1 MKKPASLFII
11 FAILLSSLAISVNAL
26 AVDST
31 LLHYKPHDPK
41 LKYGLTMTSRSR
53 PEAVFE
59 LGPLEETEDFLT
71 ISQRVGSES
80 DGLLDIALTVDEIN
94 WNQHG
99 PSRGS
104 SYKREEIIGNT
115 GYLRVNVLGKVA
127 EARGIPHFS
136 SIYFHRDN
144 LSGPPLD
151 IYRTLTMLYP
161 QFPMRLLKKGD
172 QWKLKDDIFI
182 ESAKALPI
190 RGIATLKYEL
200 EMTVKRN
207 IKYSLIDYTERKG
220 HRAVRV
226 GFEAT
231 FSTEGAIATEAVE
244 HYTEGDGTC
253 SGDLYFSL
261 DDGILLEV
269 KMKSELNE
277 SRSTGGRV
285 RHWFNP
291 ETSINILLGGQKS
304 TPITWLTKQEVH
316 FELLGEKQ

>member
-1 MKKPASLFII
+1 MKKPARLFVIP
-11 FAILLSSLAISVNAL
+11 AILLLSLAISVNAL

-31 LLHYKPHDPK
+31 LLHYKSHYSK
-41 LKYGLTMTSRSR
+41 LKYGLTMTSKSR
-53 PEAVFE
+53 PEALFE
-59 LGPLEETEDFLT
+59 LGPQEETEDFLT
-71 ISQRVGSES
+71 LGQRVGSAS
-80 DGLLDIALTVDEIN
+80 DGLLDIALTVDGIN
-94 WNQHG
+94 WEQHG

-104 SYKREEIIGNT
+104 AYKREEIIGNT
-115 GYLRVNVLGKVA
+115 GHLRVNVLGKVA
-127 EARGIPHFS
+127 EASGIPHFS

-172 QWKLKDDIFI
+172 RWKSRDEIFI

-200 EMTVKRN
+200 E
-207 IKYSLIDYTERKG
+207 RKG
-220 HRAVRV
+220 HRAARV
-226 GFEAT
+226 GFDAT
-231 FSTEGAIATEAVE
+231 FSTAGAITTEAVE
-244 HYTEGDGTC
+244 HYTEGDGTS

-269 KMKSELNE
+269 MMKSELNE
-277 SRSTGGRV
+277 TRSTGGRV

-291 ETSINILLGGQKS
+291 EKSINILLGGQKS
-304 TPITWLTKQEVH
+304 TPITWLTKQETH